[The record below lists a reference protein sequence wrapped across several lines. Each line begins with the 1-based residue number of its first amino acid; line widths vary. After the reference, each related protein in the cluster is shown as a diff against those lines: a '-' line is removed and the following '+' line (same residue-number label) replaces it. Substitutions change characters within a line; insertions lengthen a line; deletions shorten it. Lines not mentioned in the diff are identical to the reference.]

1 LALFFVNPDRL
12 GTVFPIYSL
21 VSHKLINKI
30 DKISLIVW
38 LMTTKVEK
46 MSFTIAIMAFL
57 LLLQS
62 GDAMA
67 QFSKAVVV
75 YKGKVRNAETLTPHA
90 VNVSVRE
97 VNNKALEITASR
109 SNSESGNYLVVLK
122 PQTKYWL
129 HIEGPDVQTDD
140 ILIETPAVT
149 GRTVN
154 VEQDITVSVLSPIH
168 TAKK

>member
-1 LALFFVNPDRL
+1 MKTNF
-12 GTVFPIYSL
+12 
-21 VSHKLINKI
+21 
-30 DKISLIVW
+30 
-38 LMTTKVEK
+38 EK
-46 MSFTIAIMAFL
+46 MSFIIAIMAFL

-62 GDAMA
+62 GEAKA

-75 YKGKVRNAETLTPHA
+75 YKGKVRNAETLDPQS

-97 VNNKALEITASR
+97 VNNKAIEITASR
-109 SNSESGNYLVVLK
+109 SNSETGNYLVVLK

-129 HIEGPDVQTDD
+129 HVEGDGVETKD
-140 ILIETPAVT
+140 ILIETPAAQ
-149 GRTVN
+149 GKTVN

>member
-1 LALFFVNPDRL
+1 MKTNF
-12 GTVFPIYSL
+12 
-21 VSHKLINKI
+21 
-30 DKISLIVW
+30 
-38 LMTTKVEK
+38 EK
-46 MSFTIAIMAFL
+46 MSFIIAVMAFL

-62 GDAMA
+62 GDVKA

-75 YKGKVRNAETLTPHA
+75 YKGKVLNAETLEPQS

-97 VNNKALEITASR
+97 VGNKAIEITASR
-109 SNSESGNYLVVLK
+109 SNSETGNYLVVLK

-129 HIEGPDVQTDD
+129 HVEGDGVETKD
-140 ILIETPAVT
+140 ILIETPAAQ
-149 GRTVN
+149 GKTVN

>member
-1 LALFFVNPDRL
+1 MKTNF
-12 GTVFPIYSL
+12 
-21 VSHKLINKI
+21 
-30 DKISLIVW
+30 
-38 LMTTKVEK
+38 EK
-46 MSFTIAIMAFL
+46 MSFIIAVMAFL

-62 GDAMA
+62 GEAKA

-75 YKGKVRNAETLTPHA
+75 YKGKVRNVETLDPQS

-97 VNNKALEITASR
+97 VGNKAIEITASR
-109 SNSESGNYLVVLK
+109 SNSETGNYLVVLK

-129 HIEGPDVQTDD
+129 HVEGDGVETKD
-140 ILIETPAVT
+140 ILIETPAAQ
-149 GRTVN
+149 GKTVN

>member
-1 LALFFVNPDRL
+1 
-12 GTVFPIYSL
+12 
-21 VSHKLINKI
+21 
-30 DKISLIVW
+30 
-38 LMTTKVEK
+38 MTTKIEK
-46 MSFTIAIMAFL
+46 MSFMVAVIAFL

-62 GDAMA
+62 GDVKA

-75 YKGKVRNAETLTPHA
+75 YKGKVRNAETLEPQS

-109 SNSESGNYLVVLK
+109 SNSETGGYLVVLK
-122 PQTKYWL
+122 PQTKYWF
-129 HIEGPDVQTDD
+129 HIEGERVETKD

-149 GRTVN
+149 GKTVN

>member
-1 LALFFVNPDRL
+1 
-12 GTVFPIYSL
+12 
-21 VSHKLINKI
+21 
-30 DKISLIVW
+30 
-38 LMTTKVEK
+38 MTTKVEK
-46 MSFTIAIMAFL
+46 MSFIVAIMAFL

-62 GDAMA
+62 GEVKA

-75 YKGKVRNAETLTPHA
+75 YKGKVRNIETLEPHS

-97 VNNKALEITASR
+97 INNKAIEITASR
-109 SNSESGNYLVVLK
+109 SNSETGNYLVVLK

-129 HIEGPDVQTDD
+129 HIEGQDVETDD

-149 GRTVN
+149 GKTVN

>member
-1 LALFFVNPDRL
+1 MRNL
-12 GTVFPIYSL
+12 
-21 VSHKLINKI
+21 
-30 DKISLIVW
+30 
-38 LMTTKVEK
+38 TTKFEK
-46 MSFTIAIMAFL
+46 MTFTTAILAIM
-57 LLLQS
+57 LLLQM
-62 GDAMA
+62 GEAKA

-75 YKGKVRNAETLTPHA
+75 YKGKVRNAETLAPHS

-129 HIEGPDVQTDD
+129 HIEGDGVETKDV
-140 ILIETPAVT
+140 LVETPAVT
-149 GRTVN
+149 GKTVN

>member
-1 LALFFVNPDRL
+1 
-12 GTVFPIYSL
+12 
-21 VSHKLINKI
+21 
-30 DKISLIVW
+30 
-38 LMTTKVEK
+38 MTTKFEK
-46 MSFTIAIMAFL
+46 MSFIIAVMAFL

-62 GDAMA
+62 GEAKA

-75 YKGKVRNAETLTPHA
+75 YKGKVRNAETLEPHS

-97 VNNKALEITASR
+97 VNNKAVEITASR
-109 SNSESGNYLVVLK
+109 SNSQTGSYLVLLK

-129 HIEGPDVQTDD
+129 HIEGDGVETKD

-149 GRTVN
+149 GKTVN
-154 VEQDITVSVLSPIH
+154 VEEDITVSLLSPIH

>member
-1 LALFFVNPDRL
+1 
-12 GTVFPIYSL
+12 
-21 VSHKLINKI
+21 
-30 DKISLIVW
+30 
-38 LMTTKVEK
+38 MTTRIGK

-62 GDAMA
+62 GEAKA

-75 YKGKVRNAETLTPHA
+75 YKGKVRNAETLTPHS

-97 VNNKALEITASR
+97 VNNRALEITASR

-129 HIEGPDVQTDD
+129 HIEGDNVESKD
-140 ILIETPAVT
+140 ILIETPPAT

-154 VEQDITVSVLSPIH
+154 VEQDITISVLSPIH

>member
-1 LALFFVNPDRL
+1 
-12 GTVFPIYSL
+12 
-21 VSHKLINKI
+21 
-30 DKISLIVW
+30 
-38 LMTTKVEK
+38 
-46 MSFTIAIMAFL
+46 MAFL

-62 GDAMA
+62 GEAKA

-75 YKGKVRNAETLTPHA
+75 YKGKVTSSETLDPVS

-97 VNNKALEITASR
+97 VNNKALEITASK
-109 SNSESGNYLVVLK
+109 SNSETGSYLVVLK

-129 HIEGPDVQTDD
+129 HIEGDHVETKDV
-140 ILIETPAVT
+140 LIETPAVT
-149 GRTVN
+149 GKTVN

>member
-1 LALFFVNPDRL
+1 
-12 GTVFPIYSL
+12 
-21 VSHKLINKI
+21 
-30 DKISLIVW
+30 
-38 LMTTKVEK
+38 MTTKVEK
-46 MSFTIAIMAFL
+46 MSVIVAVMAFM

-62 GDAMA
+62 GDVMA

-75 YKGKVRNAETLTPHA
+75 YKGKVRNEQTLEPHS

-97 VNNKALEITASR
+97 VNNKAIEITGSR
-109 SNSESGNYLVVLK
+109 SNSETGNYLVVLK

-129 HIEGPDVQTDD
+129 HVEGDGVETKD

-149 GRTVN
+149 GKTVN